1 MSDIGVNRRRR
12 ASLRVYFS
20 GLELTY
26 DDEESVARGNLEL
39 SVFVPKSGRLDFFFQ
54 NFIFY
59 FNVFFKMSPCI

>member
-26 DDEESVARGNLEL
+26 DDEESVAEGMEL
-39 SVFVPKSGRLDFFFQ
+39 FVFVPKSVLG
-54 NFIFY
+54 
-59 FNVFFKMSPCI
+59 

>member
-26 DDEESVARGNLEL
+26 DDEESVARGNGIVCIR
-39 SVFVPKSGRLDFFFQ
+39 SKIGRLDFFFQ
-54 NFIFY
+54 NFIFRILQRI
-59 FNVFFKMSPCI
+59 F

>member
-26 DDEESVARGNLEL
+26 DDEESVARGNGIVCIR
-39 SVFVPKSGRLDFFFQ
+39 SKIGKLDFFFQ
-54 NFIFY
+54 NFIFRILQRI
-59 FNVFFKMSPCI
+59 F

>member
-26 DDEESVARGNLEL
+26 DDEESVARGNGI
-39 SVFVPKSGRLDFFFQ
+39 V
-54 NFIFY
+54 
-59 FNVFFKMSPCI
+59 CIRSKIGIG

>member
-26 DDEESVARGNLEL
+26 DDEESVARGNGIVGIR
-39 SVFVPKSGRLDFFFQ
+39 SKIGRLDFFFQ
-54 NFIFY
+54 NFIFRILQRI
-59 FNVFFKMSPCI
+59 F